1 MPGKPPIGEEPPSH
15 CFSQGSFENRLPNG
29 VHLCGVWGAAF
40 VWVFRWDTAAARFC
54 RMLSAGGLRFFL
66 PAPRRS
72 GSPREPSGAQR
83 APFLEECPLLGKLFP
98 QGQDGFFLNAG
109 DIGPGDP
116 QPFGHLPLGQGA
128 APLQAVAQQDD
139 PPLPVV

>member
-1 MPGKPPIGEEPPSH
+1 MPGKPPIGEGPPSH
-15 CFSQGSFENRLPNG
+15 CFLQGSFENRPPKRRASVRRLG
-29 VHLCGVWGAAF
+29 GAFA
-40 VWVFRWDTAAARFC
+40 WVFRWDTAAARFC
-54 RMLSAGGLRFFL
+54 RMPWASSLPPPERQPKRARWRSA
-66 PAPRRS
+66 
-72 GSPREPSGAQR
+72 GAQR